1 MIDAVRLA
9 VGTLTRFPVPPPR
22 RIDARV
28 AGAAM
33 LLAPVLAG
41 ALALGVG
48 ALVQA
53 GHDALPASAT
63 PLLLAALAIT
73 VIAYLTRALHL
84 DGLADTMDALGSGRP
99 AEQALAIARRPDIGP
114 FGVTGLVLVLL
125 VQAAAY
131 AGSVEADN
139 ALAALVAA
147 AIGSRLALMIACARG
162 IPPARADGLG
172 AAVAGSVPVGAV
184 VATCLGW
191 VTLLAAVAWL
201 VDPGWVVPVA
211 AAVVAALAAGAL
223 ALAVCVRRLGGV
235 TGDVLGAVVEAAFA
249 AALVA
254 AAVVPR

>member
-9 VGTLTRFPVPPPR
+9 VGTLTRFPVAPPR

-53 GHDALPASAT
+53 GHGVLPASAT

-99 AEQALAIARRPDIGP
+99 AEQALVIARRPDIGP

-131 AGSVEADN
+131 AGSVGADR

-147 AIGSRLALMIACARG
+147 AIGSRLALVIACTRG

-235 TGDVLGAVVEAAFA
+235 TGDVLGAVVEAAFT